1 MLLSKISRVP
11 KEPSPK
17 NQRVP
22 KTGRRACQYK
32 VEVRYF
38 PRAGYFILVHHGL
51 RVWPVGRA
59 VGTSPSPSR
68 PSMPS
73 ARTQYLVPGPSTQC
87 QDTVI
92 RFPVFPGD
100 QEILVFHL
108 QEVLVDQTS
117 VLDLHQVVLE
127 VVPEV
132 LVLEVLEVVAA
143 RFNKC
148 YIKF

>member
-1 MLLSKISRVP
+1 MIQEGSKQALTI
-11 KEPSPK
+11 
-17 NQRVP
+17 
-22 KTGRRACQYK
+22 
-32 VEVRYF
+32 
-38 PRAGYFILVHHGL
+38 
-51 RVWPVGRA
+51 
-59 VGTSPSPSR
+59 
-68 PSMPS
+68 
-73 ARTQYLVPGPSTQC
+73 STQ
-87 QDTVI
+87 I
-92 RFPVFPGD
+92 RGD

-148 YIKF
+148 YKKF

>member
-1 MLLSKISRVP
+1 MIQEGSKQALTI
-11 KEPSPK
+11 
-17 NQRVP
+17 
-22 KTGRRACQYK
+22 T
-32 VEVRYF
+32 
-38 PRAGYFILVHHGL
+38 
-51 RVWPVGRA
+51 
-59 VGTSPSPSR
+59 
-68 PSMPS
+68 
-73 ARTQYLVPGPSTQC
+73 TQ
-87 QDTVI
+87 I
-92 RFPVFPGD
+92 PGD

-148 YIKF
+148 YKKF